1 MHTIDINVDIQIN
14 YVQDD
19 SKSST
24 ITRIAQFN
32 SNKKPQLVKLIK
44 GGKQSY
50 LSVYN
55 WNKGTKDDTNK
66 TQLTCRSKTCLD

>member
-1 MHTIDINVDIQIN
+1 MIQN

-19 SKSST
+19 NKSST

-32 SNKKPQLVKLIK
+32 SSKKPQLVKLIK

-50 LSVYN
+50 RSVYN
-55 WNKGTKDDTNK
+55 WNKGTKDDTR
-66 TQLTCRSKTCLD
+66 LPFRSKTCLD